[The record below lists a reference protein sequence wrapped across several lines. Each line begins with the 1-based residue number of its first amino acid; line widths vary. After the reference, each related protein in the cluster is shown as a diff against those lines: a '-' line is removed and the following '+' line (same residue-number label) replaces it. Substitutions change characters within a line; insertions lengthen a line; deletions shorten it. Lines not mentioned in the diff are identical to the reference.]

1 MSFSVGSARPGH
13 WHWDMP
19 ASAHSSADSENKLD
33 VKSGQSGSGGRLT
46 WRCHALS
53 LTECVCNYLG
63 TVRED
68 CEGSESC
75 RCEAATG
82 QCRCLPNVVGLTCDR
97 CAPHTWRLASGTGC
111 EQCDCDPAR
120 SLGPACNEVRE
131 RGHGPEA
138 WPLLWCRVELLRSPH
153 LLMGLFFGFGSSQG
167 SATACRVLEAGPA
180 GSARSSSGVT
190 QVWSA

>member
-1 MSFSVGSARPGH
+1 MGH
-13 WHWDMP
+13 QDGWLL
-19 ASAHSSADSENKLD
+19 SSAGCHSVLGQPGLATGIGTCQHLPTALWTQNKLD
-33 VKSGQSGSGGRLT
+33 AKLGQSASGGRLT

-131 RGHGPEA
+131 CGHGP
-138 WPLLWCRVELLRSPH
+138 
-153 LLMGLFFGFGSSQG
+153 
-167 SATACRVLEAGPA
+167 
-180 GSARSSSGVT
+180 
-190 QVWSA
+190 